1 MGKFMHKV
9 VFDYTKKSVNYCVTC
24 KAKGIK
30 KEIIVNQYSTSDI
43 CNDCKPVKK
52 VLVDNEQIPYDELI
66 SPTLTGWGDKT
77 IQMHYMDANIFRN
90 EAISLLVELRIISG
104 VNYRKYKKLS
114 NSVSNEFM
122 YINKLIDEFKEKHK
136 VKKTLNQ

>member
-52 VLVDNEQIPYDELI
+52 VLVDNEQIP
-66 SPTLTGWGDKT
+66 
-77 IQMHYMDANIFRN
+77 
-90 EAISLLVELRIISG
+90 
-104 VNYRKYKKLS
+104 
-114 NSVSNEFM
+114 
-122 YINKLIDEFKEKHK
+122 
-136 VKKTLNQ
+136 

>member
-43 CNDCKPVKK
+43 CNDCKP
-52 VLVDNEQIPYDELI
+52 
-66 SPTLTGWGDKT
+66 
-77 IQMHYMDANIFRN
+77 IFIDQSVINPIIFKN
-90 EAISLLVELRIISG
+90 EAISLLVELRIICG

-136 VKKTLNQ
+136 VKKILNQ